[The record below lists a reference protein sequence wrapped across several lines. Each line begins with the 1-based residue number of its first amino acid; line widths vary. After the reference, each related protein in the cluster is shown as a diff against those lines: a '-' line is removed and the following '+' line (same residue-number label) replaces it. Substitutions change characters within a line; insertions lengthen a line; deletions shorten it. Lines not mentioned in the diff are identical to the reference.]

1 MHQYK
6 NNPENGSTLVVTVLV
21 LVILSILGTAALTM
35 TNTELLI
42 ARNMKLNSKAF
53 YNAEAGVNFALSNI
67 KQGLINSTLELDGI
81 QIDKEDLDNGI
92 NLNSTLGISSFDA
105 NEIYFSYI
113 GILSK
118 VSSDRYCFITQGKD
132 NEQSNGE
139 VQIESC
145 FDVEKIPYNVFK
157 KGIVSGGNIYMHGE
171 VNVSGS
177 LHANGYISQSGA
189 GNSIIN
195 GDVTSVSEST
205 VSADVNGTV
214 GWGEDYRIH
223 IPTVTQDNTPNEED
237 ANVVLE
243 DGGQIDSDLIDGVW
257 EESNIDSPIIYVK
270 GDLTVVNDADV
281 SGLTIISEG
290 TINFRGHSSWNE
302 SDEIKTTIIAMQDI
316 EFNGSGDSYGVFW
329 CNGSFIRNGSSLV
342 HGSIVAGAA
351 VDDTD
356 VDFSGKMEFKY
367 IDKISDDIPVP
378 SPLEPVQITW
388 KEV

>member
-6 NNPENGSTLVVTVLV
+6 NTQENGSTLVVTVLV

-81 QIDKEDLDNGI
+81 QIDKEDLDNGL
-92 NLNSTLGISSFDA
+92 NLNSTLGISSFDT
-105 NEIYFSYI
+105 NDIYFSFS

-139 VQIESC
+139 AQIESC

-195 GDVTSVSEST
+195 GNVTSVSEST

-214 GWGEDYRIH
+214 GWGEDYRIN

-243 DGGQIDSDLIDGVW
+243 DGGQIDSDLIDDVW
-257 EESNIDSPIIYVK
+257 EESNIESPIIYVK

-290 TINFRGHSSWNE
+290 KINFRGHSSWNE
-302 SDEIKTTIIAMQDI
+302 SDEVKTTIIAMEDI

-329 CNGSFIRNGSSLV
+329 CNGSFTRNGSSLV

-367 IDKISDDIPVP
+367 IDKISDDLPVP

>member
-1 MHQYK
+1 
-6 NNPENGSTLVVTVLV
+6 
-21 LVILSILGTAALTM
+21 
-35 TNTELLI
+35 
-42 ARNMKLNSKAF
+42 
-53 YNAEAGVNFALSNI
+53 
-67 KQGLINSTLELDGI
+67 
-81 QIDKEDLDNGI
+81 
-92 NLNSTLGISSFDA
+92 
-105 NEIYFSYI
+105 
-113 GILSK
+113 
-118 VSSDRYCFITQGKD
+118 
-132 NEQSNGE
+132 
-139 VQIESC
+139 
-145 FDVEKIPYNVFK
+145 VEP
-157 KGIVSGGNIYMHGE
+157 
-171 VNVSGS
+171 
-177 LHANGYISQSGA
+177 
-189 GNSIIN
+189 
-195 GDVTSVSEST
+195 
-205 VSADVNGTV
+205 
-214 GWGEDYRIH
+214 
-223 IPTVTQDNTPNEED
+223 
-237 ANVVLE
+237 
-243 DGGQIDSDLIDGVW
+243 DGVW